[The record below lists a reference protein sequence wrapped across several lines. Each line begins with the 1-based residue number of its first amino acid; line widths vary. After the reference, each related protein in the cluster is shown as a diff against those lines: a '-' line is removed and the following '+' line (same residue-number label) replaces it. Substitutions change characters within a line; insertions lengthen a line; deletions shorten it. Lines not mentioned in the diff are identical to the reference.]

1 MAEPPHQPTS
11 VAGLNTKNVW
21 IRSRIID
28 LARVSFGRI
37 EGSASRWQGKI
48 VAAHSVKRDVRY
60 VSNLS
65 VVRVGD
71 VVSNIGRLDTTG
83 SDR

>member
-1 MAEPPHQPTS
+1 MR

-28 LARVSFGRI
+28 LARVTFGRI
-37 EGSASRWQGKI
+37 EGSTSRWQGKI
-48 VAAHSVKRDVRY
+48 VAAHSVKRDARY
-60 VSNLS
+60 VSGLM
-65 VVRVGD
+65 VVCVGE
-71 VVSNIGRLDTTG
+71 VAPIFGYLDTTR